1 MNSSTNSQDS
11 TDQGEAEQ
19 RGAGD
24 GGIPPGDW
32 LLQGE
37 NDEDVYKIKH
47 MKGVQITRL
56 PNDATSCRKW
66 RAAFL
71 AAVSRIDLT
80 NRDVLVKFCVHCM
93 EDEAASSDRTCNH
106 QLLFPCS
113 TSMLLQSSL
122 SLRSSQRTLIWHMS

>member
-80 NRDVLVKFCVHCM
+80 NRDVLVKFCVHWHGGRGRKFRQ
-93 EDEAASSDRTCNH
+93 D
-106 QLLFPCS
+106 
-113 TSMLLQSSL
+113 LQSSTAF
-122 SLRSSQRTLIWHMS
+122 SMFDKHVAAELIKPEVLATNH